1 MTDLEKQ
8 ASDLEAQV
16 KNASLK
22 ERMALQPQLDRVVTS
37 LTMQGLPVSRNLR
50 RMNNTLKDEALD
62 DMFDNM
68 PV

>member
-8 ASDLEAQV
+8 ASDLEAKV
-16 KNASLK
+16 KHASLQ

-37 LTMQGLPVSRNLR
+37 LTMQGLPVSRSLR

>member
-1 MTDLEKQ
+1 MTDLERQ
-8 ASDLEAQV
+8 ASDLEAKVQS
-16 KNASLK
+16 ASPQ
-22 ERMALQPQLDRVVTS
+22 ERIALQPQLDRVITS
-37 LTMQGLPVSRNLR
+37 LTMQGIPVSRTLR

>member
-8 ASDLEAQV
+8 ASELETKVQ
-16 KNASLK
+16 NASLQ

-37 LTMQGLPVSRNLR
+37 LTVQGIPVSKKLR
-50 RMNNTLKDEALD
+50 RINNDLKDEALD

>member
-8 ASDLEAQV
+8 ASELQAKVE
-16 KNASLK
+16 KASSQ
-22 ERMALQPQLDRVVTS
+22 ERIALQPQLDRVVTS
-37 LTMQGLPVSRNLR
+37 LTVQGIPVSKKLR
-50 RMNNTLKDEALD
+50 RMNNELKDEALD

>member
-8 ASDLEAQV
+8 AMELEVRVQT
-16 KNASLK
+16 ASSQ
-22 ERMALQPQLDRVVTS
+22 ERIALQPQLDRVVTA
-37 LTMQGLPVSRNLR
+37 LTVQGIPVSKKLR

-62 DMFDNM
+62 EMFDNM